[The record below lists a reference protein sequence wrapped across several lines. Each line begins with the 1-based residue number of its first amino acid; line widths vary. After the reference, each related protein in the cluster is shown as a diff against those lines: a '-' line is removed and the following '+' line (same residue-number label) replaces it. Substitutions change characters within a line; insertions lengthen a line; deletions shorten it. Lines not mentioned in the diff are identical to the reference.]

1 MKRKNI
7 VEITPSKINLNE
19 VAESVG
25 DDGSGA
31 TSLFVGTTRDNF
43 KGKFVKRL
51 EYEAYESM
59 AIKEVKRVIVE
70 ARKKWNLF
78 HVAVHHR
85 TGVVPVRETSI
96 VIAVSSAHRKDSLEA
111 VQYLIDTIKATVP
124 IWKKEVYSDGTSW
137 KENAE
142 SRGDAVVGKTLNSST
157 RSTK

>member
-43 KGKFVKRL
+43 KGKVVKRL

-96 VIAVSSAHRKDSLEA
+96 VIAVSSAHRAESLEA
-111 VQYLIDTIKATVP
+111 TRFCIDEVKKNVP
-124 IWKKEVYSDGTSW
+124 VWKKEFY
-137 KENAE
+137 AE
-142 SRGDAVVGKTLNSST
+142 SIESAAQWKINSESSIPKLSET
-157 RSTK
+157 NFRV